1 MSDGITHMQ
10 SQNEMTLPEAES
22 LRNEF
27 VFALGNKIFPLDYS

>member
-22 LRNEF
+22 SRNAF
-27 VFALGNKIFPLDYS
+27 VLAIDNNMGFQN